1 MPGPHANND
10 AHAHDGPDF
19 QLYIYVFL
27 ALAICTILSFFVY
40 GAIGGATAAVI
51 IMLVAVIK
59 AALVIW
65 IFMHVKF
72 DWPRIYF
79 LIVPV
84 IILGVMMMFV
94 LLPDIVLAWH

>member
-1 MPGPHANND
+1 MSEPHANGD
-10 AHAHDGPDF
+10 AHAAPDF
-19 QLYIYVFL
+19 QTYIYVFL
-27 ALAICTILSFFVY
+27 ALAICTILSFAVY
-40 GAIGGATAAVI
+40 GVLEGMAAAGI
-51 IMLVAVIK
+51 IMIVAVIK

-84 IILGVMMMFV
+84 LILGVMMMFV
-94 LLPDIVLAWH
+94 LLPDIVIAWHQ